1 MSFAWPLVLLLALVL
16 VPLAAWAVRRGLRRR
31 GEDLGAF
38 GDPAVLA
45 RGSTLGDARLARRRA
60 GLQLAAVALGL
71 VALARPQLGERQA
84 ELVRTGRD
92 LLLVLD
98 LSRSMTVTDVAPSRL
113 AAAKAAAWETVSLS
127 PGDRVGLIVF
137 GGSAFL
143 QLPLTSDH
151 AALKLFLDAASPD
164 DLGDPATDIG
174 TALAT
179 AGKVFEHEGDRGYR
193 AVLLVSDGESGEGDL
208 EAATKSLRGEGTP
221 VFALGVGTTGGAP
234 VPADSSEAPEKFHRD
249 HIGRIAISKLEEQDL
264 RTVAKLTG
272 GTYARADRPADRTIL
287 RATLAKVR
295 SRPLSARKSAERAD
309 RFQWP
314 LALAVAA
321 LLGDLALAGLA
332 RHRRRGASGRDAVSR
347 GSDLIRA
354 GSAGDAQDQTASS
367 GGAGSS
373 IGRAVASL
381 LLLLLAAS
389 AGCSRGSLD
398 ARKGERLYA
407 TGDFAGSAKALDQ
420 ALAADTTPV
429 RAYNAGNAYYRMR
442 RYEDAAVRY
451 RLAAAGPPVVRQ
463 PSVFNLG
470 NSLVR
475 AAEEAPERGQLL
487 LDAIAAYEE
496 ALRLDPAD
504 HDAKWNLELAL
515 KRLEEDRMAGGS
527 SGRGRQ
533 ADYGRGNM
541 NVPGYEGNPEAASG
555 AMAGGGFGAGQGES
569 VDELNAD
576 QARQLL
582 EAVQREQLASHEG
595 RRSSEGG
602 RGIGIGRDGTDVPAE
617 SSRAQRRGL
626 SDAFGSS
633 LSLGMTSSDR
643 PTVRPSVPLA
653 PLRLFT

>member
-1 MSFAWPLVLLLALVL
+1 MSFAWPLVLLLALAL
-16 VPLAAWAVRRGLRRR
+16 VPLAARAVHRGLRRR
-31 GEDLGAF
+31 DEELETF
-38 GDPAVLA
+38 GDRAVLA
-45 RGSTLGDARLARRRA
+45 RGSTLGDARVPRRRA
-60 GLQLAAVALGL
+60 WLQLVAIALGL

-84 ELVRTGRD
+84 ELARTGRD

-98 LSRSMTVTDVAPSRL
+98 LSRSMTVTDVAPNRL
-113 AAAKAAAWETVSLS
+113 AAAKAAAWETVSAS

-164 DLGDPATDIG
+164 DLADPATDLG

-179 AGKVFEHEGDRGYR
+179 AGKVFEHEGDRGHR
-193 AVLLVSDGESGEGDL
+193 AVLVVSDGESGEGDL
-208 EAATKSLRGEGTP
+208 EAATKSLRAEGIP
-221 VFALGVGTTGGAP
+221 VFALGVGTTGGGP

-249 HIGRIAISKLEEQDL
+249 HIGRIAISKLEEHDL

-272 GTYARADRPADRTIL
+272 GAYARADRAADRTSL
-287 RATLAKVR
+287 RAALANVR
-295 SRPLSARKSAERAD
+295 SRMLSARKSAERAD

-314 LALAVAA
+314 LGLAVAA
-321 LLGDLALAGLA
+321 LLGDLARAGLA
-332 RHRRRGASGRDAVSR
+332 GRRRRGTMGQKALSR
-347 GSDLIRA
+347 GLAPNRA
-354 GSAGDAQDQTASS
+354 ASS
-367 GGAGSS
+367 IS
-373 IGRAVASL
+373 RTVASL
-381 LLLLLAAS
+381 LMLLFVAS

-398 ARKGERLYA
+398 AWKGERLYA
-407 TGDFAGSAKALDQ
+407 SGDFAGSAKALDR
-420 ALAADTTPV
+420 AIAADTTPV

-442 RYEDAAVRY
+442 RYADAAVRY
-451 RLAAAGPPVVRQ
+451 RLAAAGPPAVRQ

-470 NSLVR
+470 NALVR

-496 ALRLDPAD
+496 ALRLDPTD

-527 SGRGRQ
+527 SGRGRA

-569 VDELNAD
+569 VDELDAD

-595 RRSSEGG
+595 RRSPEGG
-602 RGIGIGRDGTDVPAE
+602 TGERDW
-617 SSRAQRRGL
+617 
-626 SDAFGSS
+626 
-633 LSLGMTSSDR
+633 
-643 PTVRPSVPLA
+643 
-653 PLRLFT
+653 

>member
-1 MSFAWPLVLLLALVL
+1 MSFAWPLVLLLTLVL
-16 VPLAAWAVRRGLRRR
+16 VPLAAWAVLRGLRRR
-31 GEDLGAF
+31 EEELETF

-45 RGSTLGDARLARRRA
+45 RGSTLGDAGVTRRRA
-60 GLQLAAVALGL
+60 WLQLAAVALGL
-71 VALARPQLGERQA
+71 IALARPQLGERQA
-84 ELVRTGRD
+84 ELARSGRD

-98 LSRSMTVTDVAPSRL
+98 LSRSMTVTDVAPNRL
-113 AAAKAAAWETVSLS
+113 AAAKAAAWETVSAS

-164 DLGDPATDIG
+164 DLADPATDLGNAI
-174 TALAT
+174 AT
-179 AGKVFEHEGDRGYR
+179 AGKVFEHEGDRGHR
-193 AVLLVSDGESGEGDL
+193 AVLVVSDGESGEGDL
-208 EAATKSLRGEGTP
+208 EAATKSLRAEGIP
-221 VFALGVGTTGGAP
+221 VFALGVGTTGGGP
-234 VPADSSEAPEKFHRD
+234 VPADSAEAPEKFHRD
-249 HIGRIAISKLEEQDL
+249 HIGRIAISKLEENDL
-264 RTVAKLTG
+264 RAVAKLTG
-272 GTYARADRPADRTIL
+272 GAYARADRAADRTNL

-295 SRPLSARKSAERAD
+295 SRMLSAQKSAERAD

-321 LLGDLALAGLA
+321 LLGDIALAGVA
-332 RHRRRGASGRDAVSR
+332 GHRRRGTTGARVASRAPHSTSARSPGSR
-347 GSDLIRA
+347 GEAVTA
-354 GSAGDAQDQTASS
+354 GSQTASRART
-367 GGAGSS
+367 GAS
-373 IGRAVASL
+373 IGRAASSISRTIASL
-381 LLLLLAAS
+381 LMLLFVTS

-398 ARKGERLYA
+398 ARKGARLYA
-407 TGDFAGSAKALDQ
+407 AGDFAGSAKALDR
-420 ALAADTTPV
+420 ALAADSTPV
-429 RAYNAGNAYYRMR
+429 RAYHAGNAYYRMR

-451 RLAAAGPPVVRQ
+451 RLAAAGPQAVRQ

-496 ALRLDPAD
+496 ALRLDPTD

-569 VDELNAD
+569 VDELDAD

-595 RRSSEGG
+595 RRSPEGG
-602 RGIGIGRDGTDVPAE
+602 TGDRDW
-617 SSRAQRRGL
+617 
-626 SDAFGSS
+626 
-633 LSLGMTSSDR
+633 
-643 PTVRPSVPLA
+643 
-653 PLRLFT
+653 

>member
-1 MSFAWPLVLLLALVL
+1 VSFAWPMVLLFALAL
-16 VPLAAWAVRRGLRRR
+16 VPLAARAVLRGLQHRD
-31 GEDLGAF
+31 EELDAF

-60 GLQLAAVALGL
+60 WLQLAAVALGL
-71 VALARPQLGERQA
+71 VALARPQLGEREA
-84 ELVRTGRD
+84 ELARTGRD

-98 LSRSMTVTDVAPSRL
+98 LSRSMTVTDVAPNRL
-113 AAAKAAAWETVSLS
+113 AAAKAAAWETVSVS

-164 DLGDPATDIG
+164 DLADPATDLG

-179 AGKVFEHEGDRGYR
+179 AGKVFEHEGDRGHR
-193 AVLLVSDGESGEGDL
+193 AVLVVSDGESGEGDL
-208 EAATKSLRGEGTP
+208 EAATKSLRAEGIP
-221 VFALGVGTTGGAP
+221 VFALGVGTTGGGP

-249 HIGRIAISKLEEQDL
+249 HIGRIAISKLEEHDL

-272 GTYARADRPADRTIL
+272 GAYARADRAADRASL

-295 SRPLSARKSAERAD
+295 SRMLSARKSAERAD

-314 LALAVAA
+314 LALAVAV
-321 LLGDLALAGLA
+321 LLGDLALAELA
-332 RHRRRGASGRDAVSR
+332 GRRRRGAKGQGTLSR
-347 GSDLIRA
+347 GKRA
-354 GSAGDAQDQTASS
+354 GAQSPRPGGTASAGEGQTASR
-367 GGAGSS
+367 GGAASS
-373 IGRAVASL
+373 IGRTVASL
-381 LLLLLAAS
+381 LMVLFVAS
-389 AGCSRGSLD
+389 AGCSRGALD

-407 TGDFAGSAKALDQ
+407 SGDFTGSARALDR
-420 ALAADTTPV
+420 ALAADITPV

-451 RLAAAGPPVVRQ
+451 RLAAAGPPAVRQ

-527 SGRGRQ
+527 SGRGRA

-569 VDELNAD
+569 VDELDAD

-595 RRSSEGG
+595 RRSPEGG
-602 RGIGIGRDGTDVPAE
+602 KGDRDW
-617 SSRAQRRGL
+617 
-626 SDAFGSS
+626 
-633 LSLGMTSSDR
+633 
-643 PTVRPSVPLA
+643 
-653 PLRLFT
+653 

>member
-1 MSFAWPLVLLLALVL
+1 VSFAWPLVLLLALVL
-16 VPLAAWAVRRGLRRR
+16 VPVAARAVHRGFRRR
-31 GEDLGAF
+31 QEELQAF
-38 GDPAVLA
+38 GDPAVLG
-45 RGSTLGDARLARRRA
+45 RGSTLGDTRLSRRRA
-60 GLQLAAVALGL
+60 WLQLAAVALGV

-84 ELVRTGRD
+84 ELARSGRD

-98 LSRSMTVTDVAPSRL
+98 LSRSMTVTDVAPNRL
-113 AAAKAAAWETVSLS
+113 AAAKAAAWETVSAS

-164 DLGDPATDIG
+164 DLADPATDLG

-179 AGKVFEHEGDRGYR
+179 AGKVFEHEGDRGHR
-193 AVLLVSDGESGEGDL
+193 AVLVVSDGESGEGDF
-208 EAATKSLRGEGTP
+208 EAATKSLRAEGIP
-221 VFALGVGTTGGAP
+221 VFALGVGTTTGAP
-234 VPADSSEAPEKFHRD
+234 VPADSLEAPERFHRD
-249 HIGRIAISKLEEQDL
+249 HIGRIAISKLEEHDL

-272 GTYARADRPADRTIL
+272 GAYARADRAADRTRL
-287 RATLAKVR
+287 RAALAKVH
-295 SRPLSARKSAERAD
+295 SRMLSAQKSAERAD

-332 RHRRRGASGRDAVSR
+332 GRRTRG
-347 GSDLIRA
+347 
-354 GSAGDAQDQTASS
+354 T
-367 GGAGSS
+367 
-373 IGRAVASL
+373 IGRMAVASL
-381 LLLLLAAS
+381 SMLLLVTS

-407 TGDFAGSAKALDQ
+407 SGDFAGSAKALDR

-451 RLAAAGPPVVRQ
+451 RLAAAGPPTVRQ

-496 ALRLDPAD
+496 ALRLDPTD

-527 SGRGRQ
+527 SGRGRN

-569 VDELNAD
+569 VDELDAD

-595 RRSSEGG
+595 RRSPEGG
-602 RGIGIGRDGTDVPAE
+602 KGDRDW
-617 SSRAQRRGL
+617 
-626 SDAFGSS
+626 
-633 LSLGMTSSDR
+633 
-643 PTVRPSVPLA
+643 
-653 PLRLFT
+653 

>member
-1 MSFAWPLVLLLALVL
+1 VSFAWPLMLLLALVL
-16 VPLAAWAVRRGLRRR
+16 VPLAARAVLHGLRRR
-31 GEDLGAF
+31 DEELEAF

-45 RGSTLGDARLARRRA
+45 RGSALGDARLARRRA

-71 VALARPQLGERQA
+71 IALARPQLGERQA
-84 ELVRTGRD
+84 ELARTGRD

-98 LSRSMTVTDVAPSRL
+98 LSRSMTVTDVAPNRL
-113 AAAKAAAWETVSLS
+113 AAAKAAAWETVSVS

-164 DLGDPATDIG
+164 DLADPATDLG

-179 AGKVFEHEGDRGYR
+179 AGKVFEHEGDRGHR
-193 AVLLVSDGESGEGDL
+193 AVLVVSDGESGEGDL
-208 EAATKSLRGEGTP
+208 EAATKSLRAEGIP
-221 VFALGVGTTGGAP
+221 VFALGVGTTGGGP

-249 HIGRIAISKLEEQDL
+249 HIGRIAISKLEEHDL
-264 RTVAKLTG
+264 RTVAQLTG
-272 GTYARADRPADRTIL
+272 GAYARADRAADRTSL
-287 RATLAKVR
+287 RVTLGKVR
-295 SRPLSARKSAERAD
+295 SRMLSARESSERAD

-332 RHRRRGASGRDAVSR
+332 GRRRRGAMGQTAVSR
-347 GSDLIRA
+347 ESVSMGR
-354 GSAGDAQDQTASS
+354 TA
-367 GGAGSS
+367 
-373 IGRAVASL
+373 ASL
-381 LLLLLAAS
+381 VMFLFVTS

-407 TGDFAGSAKALDQ
+407 SGDFAGSAKALDR
-420 ALAADTTPV
+420 ALAADATPV
-429 RAYNAGNAYYRMR
+429 RAYKAGNAYYRMR
-442 RYEDAAVRY
+442 RYEDAAARY
-451 RLAAAGPPVVRQ
+451 RLAAAGPQAIRQ

-496 ALRLDPAD
+496 ALRLDPTD

-527 SGRGRQ
+527 SGRGRA

-569 VDELNAD
+569 VEELDAD

-595 RRSSEGG
+595 RRSPEGG
-602 RGIGIGRDGTDVPAE
+602 TGDRDW
-617 SSRAQRRGL
+617 
-626 SDAFGSS
+626 
-633 LSLGMTSSDR
+633 
-643 PTVRPSVPLA
+643 
-653 PLRLFT
+653 

>member
-1 MSFAWPLVLLLALVL
+1 VTFAWPLVLLLALVL
-16 VPLAAWAVRRGLRRR
+16 VPLATWGVFRGLRRR
-31 GEDLGAF
+31 DQELEAF
-38 GDPAVLA
+38 GDPTVLA
-45 RGSTLGDARLARRRA
+45 RGSTLGDAGVGRRRA
-60 GLQLAAVALGL
+60 WLQCAAVALGL
-71 VALARPQLGERQA
+71 IALARPQLGERQA
-84 ELVRTGRD
+84 ELARTGRD

-98 LSRSMTVTDVAPSRL
+98 LSRSMTVTDVAPNRL
-113 AAAKAAAWETVSLS
+113 AAAKSAAWETVSAS

-164 DLGDPATDIG
+164 DLADPATDLG

-179 AGKVFEHEGDRGYR
+179 AGKVFEHEGDRGHR
-193 AVLLVSDGESGEGDL
+193 AVLVVSDGESGEGDL
-208 EAATKSLRGEGTP
+208 EAATKSLRAEGIP

-249 HIGRIAISKLEEQDL
+249 HIGRIAISKLEENDL
-264 RTVAKLTG
+264 RAVAKLTG
-272 GTYARADRPADRTIL
+272 GAYARADRAADRTNL
-287 RATLAKVR
+287 RATLANVR
-295 SRPLSARKSAERAD
+295 SRKLSGQKSAERAD

-314 LALAVAA
+314 LALAVAV
-321 LLGDLALAGLA
+321 LLGDLGLAGIA
-332 RHRRRGASGRDAVSR
+332 GRAGRRGSSGQRRASKGPPVRESESERREVFAAV
-347 GSDLIRA
+347 G
-354 GSAGDAQDQTASS
+354 QTASS
-367 GGAGSS
+367 GRAGAS
-373 IGRAVASL
+373 IARGVASL
-381 LLLLLAAS
+381 LMLLLLVS

-398 ARKGERLYA
+398 ARKGARLYA
-407 TGDFAGSAKALDQ
+407 AGDFAGSAKALDR
-420 ALAADTTPV
+420 ALEADTTPV
-429 RAYNAGNAYYRMR
+429 RAYIAGNAYYRMR
-442 RYEDAAVRY
+442 RYEDAAGRY
-451 RLAAAGPPVVRQ
+451 RLAATGPQAVRQ
-463 PSVFNLG
+463 PAVFNLG

-496 ALRLDPAD
+496 ALRLDPTD

-595 RRSSEGG
+595 RRSPEGG
-602 RGIGIGRDGTDVPAE
+602 TGDRDW
-617 SSRAQRRGL
+617 
-626 SDAFGSS
+626 
-633 LSLGMTSSDR
+633 
-643 PTVRPSVPLA
+643 
-653 PLRLFT
+653 